1 MRKLRKEKDYTHPRE
16 GTETLIPFATRL
28 KRWSIILIPAR
39 GRKRRDC
46 DGSETFRYRIILIP
60 ARGRKRHPADGRAD
74 GELII
79 LIPARGRKRRVS
91 SRSLKRELDYT
102 HPREGTET
110 GESDRKR
117 HADVRLYSSPRGDGN
132 VLITKNGTG

>member
-1 MRKLRKEKDYTHPRE
+1 MVTIRMNIISRILHLFSACFADYTHPRE

-28 KRWSIILIPAR
+28 KRWS
-39 GRKRRDC
+39 
-46 DGSETFRYRIILIP
+46 IILIP